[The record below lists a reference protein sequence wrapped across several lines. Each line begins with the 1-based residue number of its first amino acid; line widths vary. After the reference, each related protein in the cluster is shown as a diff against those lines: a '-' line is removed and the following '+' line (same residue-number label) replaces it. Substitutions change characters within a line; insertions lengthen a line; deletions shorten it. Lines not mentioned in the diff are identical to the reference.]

1 MKPSIIL
8 VREWQQ
14 QMSSSG
20 CCGRLEG
27 DLLKLGK
34 KRVFPRRRQIME
46 DMGPLYRTIRKH
58 YEDAVDLLVIDPRNQ
73 VVLLSRLVRDFFR
86 YRVGFRQ
93 ALRTLR
99 GLSIMTVIVNGRLFA
114 REAWPD
120 PEALLAHVD
129 DVMHEEDTRHV
140 TFRS

>member
-27 DLLKLGK
+27 DLLELGK
-34 KRVFPRRRQIME
+34 ERIFPRRRQIME
-46 DMGPLYRTIRKH
+46 DMGPLYRTIRNH
-58 YEDAVDLLVIDPRNQ
+58 YGDSVELLVIDPRNQ
-73 VVLLSRLVRDFFR
+73 VVLFFCLARDFFR
-86 YRVGFRQ
+86 YRVGFPQ

-99 GLSIMTVIVNGRLFA
+99 GLSIVTVIVNGRLFA
-114 REAWPD
+114 RETWPD
-120 PEALLAHVD
+120 PEALSAHVD
-129 DVMHEEDTRHV
+129 DLMHEEDTRHA
-140 TFRS
+140 TLRS